1 MADRVTHPA
10 PGLCHSSAPALLR
23 VRICYGVA
31 GNPCSLRQTI
41 SPVSSLASGS
51 SPIHLEPRTVDQP
64 RRLHLHAD
72 FALTTRRNVLFG
84 ASGAGKSTLLRLIAG
99 LALPDEGTI
108 AMGDLTL
115 TNTGARVALPP
126 GRRGIGYLTQE
137 PALFPHLSV
146 VDNIAFGIN
155 NLSREARRARAAA
168 MVTLFSLHSLAG
180 RMPDRL
186 SGGERQRVALAR
198 ALAPGP
204 SLLLLDEPFAA
215 LDAPLRE
222 KTLAA
227 LNHYLQTRETTVLS
241 VSHDVAEVY
250 ASGAEVLL
258 LEGGRIAAQGPSH
271 LVLAS
276 QRELLLRQLGAQPAG
291 RRP

>member
-1 MADRVTHPA
+1 
-10 PGLCHSSAPALLR
+10 LLR